1 MQPLSLVE
9 AAMLDLFSI
18 AQAILLLLIVLD
30 PFSNAP
36 YFYTLTKELKPD
48 VRSSTIKKSVVVA
61 ALILLAFAVSG
72 DSLLAFL
79 GVTVDDFRI
88 AGGIILLIYS
98 ILGLLE
104 ISLMPKPDL
113 DRISIVPMATPL
125 LAGPGAITV
134 VIYVKY
140 NWDLVTAVSSIVIS
154 ILITLAILLIG
165 GRILKLLGR
174 NGTLVL
180 DKMMSMLMAAYA
192 VSLMREGV
200 LNLIV

>member
-1 MQPLSLVE
+1 
-9 AAMLDLFSI
+9 MLDIFSI
-18 AQAILLLLIVLD
+18 TQSILLLLIVLD

-36 YFYTLTKELKPD
+36 YFYTLTKELRPE
-48 VRSSTIKKSVVVA
+48 VRSSMIEKSVIVA
-61 ALILLAFAVSG
+61 ALILLVFAVFG
-72 DSLLAFL
+72 DSLLKFL
-79 GVTVDDFRI
+79 GVTVDDFRV

-104 ISLMPKPDL
+104 ISLMPRPDL
-113 DRISIVPMATPL
+113 DKITIVPMATPL

-134 VIYVKY
+134 VIYIKY
-140 NWDLVTAVSSIVIS
+140 NWDLVAAVSSIIVS
-154 ILITLAILLIG
+154 IMITLAILLIG
-165 GRILKLLGR
+165 GRILRLLGR

-192 VSLMREGV
+192 VSLMREGI